1 MQPFY
6 PMATSQETLIQ
17 MIDSLPMYLR
27 AFVVCETP
35 SDEVESLIVDNTL
48 RTRRGGDESLP
59 RIYDSLF
66 GIEQVENGMSRALW
80 GGRKRTECDV
90 ALEYC
95 ANRPNAATLI
105 FHHLLLHREHSV
117 VSKYDMDEAKHIEDA
132 AYTTLTH
139 IAATTRDLTATM
151 LGTKYMVKLHELVA
165 AADADA
171 GGPPAAAVADTN
183 EINKVYNELKDLQL
197 PLCMKVVRVSNN
209 GGNEIKKT
217 LVIVNSC
224 AVTGWHHFCFSVP
237 FPYVQALHK
246 LGQNSLKVL
255 ETNYHA
261 IPSEINDVIVEIFRN
276 EILCGG
282 LKIPTAKIPAH
293 PEGDDDDDDDD
304 AHTHSIETILS
315 NHIVR
320 IAIHTNMLALTH
332 AFVGNIDLLARA
344 AALSQAEIARLNA
357 SSGATDIVI
366 GPIIPPPPPS
376 ERRENYVPETLYSNN
391 IFTSSIMKY
400 LSNDTYQNVLK
411 LFYETYCCYQNK
423 KSSSSQQQSGREIS
437 YALLPQPN
445 AKRRHDLLCL
455 VKYDRRRQIM
465 EVWDS
470 ININHRRSKNKLLTP
485 QVIAL
490 LKRVVQGTQH
500 SLLPLLSPHDG
511 EDEEDEPSPP
521 KRMKLIETSES
532 ARELANKLY
541 NLQQFAALTA
551 AAAGAG
557 AAPQQQQNKSGGR
570 QRESGR
576 ERECS
581 RNTKSRNDLRRN
593 LQEMHFTHTVG
604 CPFIARRTRCQRC
617 CLIYKQYTYR
627 S

>member
-344 AALSQAEIARLNA
+344 AASRNSALKRQLRCYRHSNRPNHPPA
-357 SSGATDIVI
+357 ATV
-366 GPIIPPPPPS
+366 GKT
-376 ERRENYVPETLYSNN
+376 R
-391 IFTSSIMKY
+391 
-400 LSNDTYQNVLK
+400 K
-411 LFYETYCCYQNK
+411 LR
-423 KSSSSQQQSGREIS
+423 SR
-437 YALLPQPN
+437 
-445 AKRRHDLLCL
+445 
-455 VKYDRRRQIM
+455 
-465 EVWDS
+465 DS
-470 ININHRRSKNKLLTP
+470 I
-485 QVIAL
+485 
-490 LKRVVQGTQH
+490 
-500 SLLPLLSPHDG
+500 
-511 EDEEDEPSPP
+511 
-521 KRMKLIETSES
+521 
-532 ARELANKLY
+532 
-541 NLQQFAALTA
+541 QQ
-551 AAAGAG
+551 
-557 AAPQQQQNKSGGR
+557 
-570 QRESGR
+570 
-576 ERECS
+576 
-581 RNTKSRNDLRRN
+581 
-593 LQEMHFTHTVG
+593 
-604 CPFIARRTRCQRC
+604 
-617 CLIYKQYTYR
+617 
-627 S
+627 